1 VHYLFADFSLDT
13 DRRELRRGDG
23 LLRLEPKAFDLLVY
37 LIANRERVVSKD
49 DLLAAVW
56 NGRIVSESALTTCIN
71 AVRKVIGDNGK
82 AQRRIK
88 TLQRKGFRFVADVR
102 EERNSRYAGVG
113 EISLDASNPA
123 LTLPDKPSI
132 AVLPFANLGGNP
144 EQEYAADGIVQD
156 IITELSRRN
165 ELFVIARNSSFQ
177 YKGKSVDVRLVGR
190 ELGVRYVLEGSVRRG
205 GDRLR
210 VSAQLVDAI
219 TGGHRWAEH
228 YDRKL
233 KDVFALQDEVVS
245 TIATILT
252 AHVKKAEVEWSRSK
266 PPNSWLAYDYYLQA
280 AETYNAFLSSF
291 SVEDLHETQRLL
303 RQSLAIDEN
312 YARSYAILAR
322 TLCTAWA
329 LPLDGD
335 FLNRDVL
342 DRAHELALAAVR
354 LDANLPEAHGCVG
367 CVFTHKMQPDAAIAT
382 FERAIELNPSF
393 VDWAFGLAL
402 VFAGQS
408 KRAIDVLATYRRL
421 DPFHSPIASGYAGLA
436 HYMLKQY
443 EQALPM
449 LTDCVARSP
458 KFRSSHLW
466 LAATYARLGRE
477 PEAQSEVAEVL
488 RREPNY
494 TIAGTARRLARF
506 KHEKDDKH
514 LFDGVRMAGVP
525 E

>member
-1 VHYLFADFSLDT
+1 MHYLFAGFSLDT

-49 DLLAAVW
+49 NLLAAVW

-71 AVRKVIGDNGK
+71 AVRKAIGDNGK
-82 AQRRIK
+82 AQRRVK

-102 EERNSRYAGVG
+102 EELDSRYAGG
-113 EISLDASNPA
+113 EVSLATSKPA
-123 LTLPDKPSI
+123 LALPDKPSI

-144 EQEYAADGIVQD
+144 EQEYVADGIVQD

-165 ELFVIARNSSFQ
+165 ELFVIGRNSSFQ

-233 KDVFALQDEVVS
+233 EDVFELQDEVVR

-252 AHVKKAEVEWSRSK
+252 AHIKKAEVEWSRSK
-266 PPNSWLAYDYYLQA
+266 PPNSWRAYDCYLQA
-280 AETYNAFLSSF
+280 TEAYRAFLSSF
-291 SVEDLHETQRLL
+291 SAEDLHETQRLL

-329 LPLDGD
+329 LRLDGD

-342 DRAHELALAAVR
+342 DRAHELARTAVR

-367 CVFTHKMQPDAAIAT
+367 CVLTQKMQPDAAVAT
-382 FERAIELNPSF
+382 FERAIALNPSF

-402 VFAGQS
+402 VVAGQS
-408 KRAIDVLATYRRL
+408 KRAIDVLATYERL
-421 DPFHSPIASGYAGLA
+421 DPFHSPIFFGYTGLA
-436 HYMLKQY
+436 HYMLKRY

-458 KFRSSHLW
+458 KFRSSRIW
-466 LAATYARLGRE
+466 LAATYARLGRKT
-477 PEAQSEVAEVL
+477 EAQAEVAEVL
-488 RREPNY
+488 RREPHY
-494 TIAGTARRLARF
+494 TIAGTARRLIRF
-506 KHEKDDKH
+506 KYRKDDKH
-514 LFDGVRMAGVP
+514 MFDGLRMAGVP

>member
-1 VHYLFADFSLDT
+1 MV
-13 DRRELRRGDG
+13 
-23 LLRLEPKAFDLLVY
+23 
-37 LIANRERVVSKD
+37 
-49 DLLAAVW
+49 
-56 NGRIVSESALTTCIN
+56 
-71 AVRKVIGDNGK
+71 
-82 AQRRIK
+82 
-88 TLQRKGFRFVADVR
+88 
-102 EERNSRYAGVG
+102 
-113 EISLDASNPA
+113 
-123 LTLPDKPSI
+123 LPEKPSI
-132 AVLPFANLGGNP
+132 AVLPFLNLSGDP
-144 EQEYAADGIVQD
+144 EQEYFTDGVTED
-156 IITELSRRN
+156 IITELSRFHS
-165 ELFVIARNSSFQ
+165 LFVIARNSSFS
-177 YKGKSVDVRLVGR
+177 YKGKSPDVRLVGR
-190 ELGVRYVLEGSVRRG
+190 ELGVRYVLDGSVRRG

-228 YDRKL
+228 YDRKCS
-233 KDVFALQDEVVS
+233 KTSSRSQDEVVS

-382 FERAIELNPSF
+382 FERAIALNPSF

-477 PEAQSEVAEVL
+477 AEAQSEVAEVL
-488 RREPNY
+488 RARAQLYNRRHGE
-494 TIAGTARRLARF
+494 TACQ
-506 KHEKDDKH
+506 
-514 LFDGVRMAGVP
+514 VQT
-525 E
+525 